1 MAWLGSRVIV
11 AEYFAGIVLPLGL
24 GAFTLRSI
32 YPFHWSK
39 LFGVWLITI
48 AANYIPLFIYA
59 VIISRSGTAATEG
72 QPEIEHARRYGF
84 QQPDDFGAFHGG
96 HRRAYPGTT
105 KKSEPGMI
113 CSHRVSTS
121 ITDLLTVNCFFQ
133 LSRHHPPAVQ
143 HL

>member
-1 MAWLGSRVIV
+1 MSSLIEIRKLAAVDMAWLGSRVIV
-11 AEYFAGIVLPLGL
+11 AEYFAGIVLPLAL

-72 QPEIEHARRYGF
+72 QPEIKHARRYGF
-84 QQPDDFGAFHGG
+84 QQLMILVPFMVVIVALIQEL
-96 HRRAYPGTT
+96 RR
-105 KKSEPGMI
+105 
-113 CSHRVSTS
+113 
-121 ITDLLTVNCFFQ
+121 NQ
-133 LSRHHPPAVQ
+133 NPA
-143 HL
+143 